1 MIDVHCHLL
10 PALDDGPRDISD
22 TVAMARQAAD
32 DGIDVIVAT
41 PHIRDDHDI
50 VIGELETLVAVANQ
64 ALDQEGVPVRI
75 AQGGEIAAERI
86 QSLSTEELRL
96 VSLGVG
102 GSWLLVEPRPGP
114 IDDHLVE
121 LVDRLHHRKFHVLVA
136 HPERHA
142 GADFLERV
150 RRLVE
155 RGALMQA
162 TASHVADGPAS
173 PTLLR
178 MAEDGLIHAIASDSH
193 SPTWRAPGL
202 SKARALLTQRL
213 GSATARTLVEDN
225 PASVLA
231 DVPLQATVVAGQESA
246 G

>member
-86 QSLSTEELRL
+86 ESLSAEELRL

-193 SPTWRAPGL
+193 SPTVGRPVMISHGVE
-202 SKARALLTQRL
+202 RL
-213 GSATARTLVEDN
+213 AEIDYLRPHIEWITTDG
-225 PASVLA
+225 PAAMLRGEHIKPPFEPV
-231 DVPLQATVVAGQESA
+231 VP
-246 G
+246 

>member
-86 QSLSTEELRL
+86 ESLSAEELRL

-150 RRLVE
+150 RQLVE

-193 SPTWRAPGL
+193 SPTVGRPVMISHGVE
-202 SKARALLTQRL
+202 RL
-213 GSATARTLVEDN
+213 AEIDYLRPHIEWITTDG
-225 PASVLA
+225 PAAMLRGEHIKPPFEPV
-231 DVPLQATVVAGQESA
+231 VP
-246 G
+246 

>member
-1 MIDVHCHLL
+1 MIDLHCHLL
-10 PALDDGPRDISD
+10 PALDDGPRDISE
-22 TVAMARQAAD
+22 TVEMARQAAA

-41 PHIRDDHDI
+41 PHIRDDHN
-50 VIGELETLVAVANQ
+50 VEIGELESLVALANG
-64 ALDQEGVPVRI
+64 ALDHEDIPVRI

-86 QSLSTEELRL
+86 ESLSADELRQ

-121 LVDRLHHRKFHVLVA
+121 LVKRLHHRRFHVLVA

-150 RRLVE
+150 RELVDL
-155 RGALMQA
+155 GALMQA
-162 TASHVADGPAS
+162 TASHVAEGPAS

-193 SPTWRAPGL
+193 SPTFGRPVMISHAVERLAEIDALRPHIDWITTHGPAAMLRGEHIRPPFEAVAP
-202 SKARALLTQRL
+202 
-213 GSATARTLVEDN
+213 
-225 PASVLA
+225 
-231 DVPLQATVVAGQESA
+231 
-246 G
+246 